1 MGERVETYIRENKR
15 LPIYIGL
22 SIVAAFFLGAITSRT
37 GVSDYNKQ
45 EIFYGGSIEY
55 VVQYV
60 YDTVY
65 VEKSTYT
72 IVKDTVYIEN
82 KVNIQ
87 RNGTTAKPS
96 KSVPFAIPFTAF
108 ASRSHGHEFEKYNH
122 KEAADYLRKKG
133 FRNLDGLNP
142 IDNVF
147 RTIITYNIIITQN

>member
-22 SIVAAFFLGAITSRT
+22 SIVAAFFLGAITSNT
-37 GVSDYNKQ
+37 AISDYNKQ
-45 EIFYGGSIEY
+45 EIFSGGSIEY

-82 KVNIQ
+82 KVCY
-87 RNGTTAKPS
+87 S
-96 KSVPFAIPFTAF
+96 F
-108 ASRSHGHEFEKYNH
+108 HGIC
-122 KEAADYLRKKG
+122 L
-133 FRNLDGLNP
+133 
-142 IDNVF
+142 
-147 RTIITYNIIITQN
+147 